1 MTPPKDSK
9 ELREATKRSIALL
22 VAQRRGADK
31 WDEEDLVTASN
42 ILFVTKK
49 LMDSYAKE
57 FGRRDYLSHFH
68 YDDWE
73 IGDDDKLRVGDY
85 ISCDHQRPYD
95 GYEQIFEGQ
104 MVEHHVN
111 KLPVIIYNLDP
122 KEPDNSGDYADLQS
136 LMMDGWTFTRIAQ
149 LSQTVTKEEL

>member
-31 WDEEDLVTASN
+31 WGEEDLVTASN

-57 FGRRDYLSHFH
+57 FGRRERLENEAMKSVISYYKAKGYKSVKFSDLEY
-68 YDDWE
+68 E
-73 IGDDDKLRVGDY
+73 IGKQL
-85 ISCDHQRPYD
+85 
-95 GYEQIFEGQ
+95 
-104 MVEHHVN
+104 
-111 KLPVIIYNLDP
+111 
-122 KEPDNSGDYADLQS
+122 
-136 LMMDGWTFTRIAQ
+136 AQ
-149 LSQTVTKEEL
+149 LSQSVSREDK